1 MAAGEAKISDST
13 CELKKICL
21 AFRNDHVKELP
32 VKSKRTLVRERWF
45 YYFVLSEKNRV
56 VIEQRNAKDIWNQ
69 LYEFPMIERKKTI
82 KIEDIL
88 HEAVELGW
96 LKNKKYDLI
105 SISPAYTQRLSHQ
118 LINARF
124 IQIILRGK
132 ANVKKQQ
139 LLVTTTQLGK
149 FPFPRLIRDYLK
161 GDTESQKRSILASIP
176 A

>member
-1 MAAGEAKISDST
+1 
-13 CELKKICL
+13 
-21 AFRNDHVKELP
+21 
-32 VKSKRTLVRERWF
+32 
-45 YYFVLSEKNRV
+45 
-56 VIEQRNAKDIWNQ
+56 
-69 LYEFPMIERKKTI
+69 MIERKRTI